1 MISGLRSI
9 ASVLVC
15 ANAVLGHTEARA
27 GELATDV
34 KALLGAS
41 KLDPRCVGYSIIDL
55 DNSAVLAKYNDVLE
69 KLVVTLMIRP
79 DRAARNSG
87 IAALAMWNGP
97 FRLVSMKRCQI
108 STETSSNSMAR
119 WK

>member
-41 KLDPRCVGYSIIDL
+41 
-55 DNSAVLAKYNDVLE
+55 
-69 KLVVTLMIRP
+69 
-79 DRAARNSG
+79 
-87 IAALAMWNGP
+87 
-97 FRLVSMKRCQI
+97 
-108 STETSSNSMAR
+108 
-119 WK
+119 